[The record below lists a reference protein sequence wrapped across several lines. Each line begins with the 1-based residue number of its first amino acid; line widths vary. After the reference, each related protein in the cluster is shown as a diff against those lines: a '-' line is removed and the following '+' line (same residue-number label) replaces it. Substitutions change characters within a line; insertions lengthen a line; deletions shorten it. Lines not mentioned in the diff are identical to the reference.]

1 MPDVEPPKT
10 LAEALVTLQAQ
21 LPRVAKDNEARVTS
35 ERTGKTHTYRYADLT
50 EVSDALLPVLAS
62 LGLSFTAR
70 PTLSGTGGF
79 VLFYTLMHVSGDEIS
94 GEYPLPTSGSPQQ
107 IGSAITYARRYSLC
121 AVTGLAPG
129 GDDDDGQAGEQG
141 HEAGLR
147 RAVSSQEKQRA
158 KTSRL
163 KAGTSRM
170 ARAQEEDPWAQD
182 APVDHQRAADLRGQA
197 EDRPGSSNPGQHQQ
211 LGILYSQ
218 LGITE
223 RQTRLEEMTD
233 RVGREITS
241 AKDLSYAEA
250 EQAIRQLRDLA
261 AREAE

>member
-10 LAEALVTLQAQ
+10 LAEALTALQAS
-21 LPRVAKDNEARVTS
+21 LPRVAKTADAQY
-35 ERTGKTHTYRYADLT
+35 GKYADLAM
-50 EVSDALLPVLAS
+50 VSEALLPVLAS
-62 LGLSFTAR
+62 LGLSWSCC
-70 PTLSGTGGF
+70 PTMKDGQF
-79 VLFYTLMHVSGDEIS
+79 VLNYSLQHVNGDGVE
-94 GEYPLPTSGSPQQ
+94 GFYPLPTSGSPQQ

-129 GDDDDGQAGEQG
+129 GDDDDGQAGEQAHQVA

-147 RAVSSQEKQRA
+147 RAVSHQEKERA
-158 KTSRL
+158 KTSHL

-182 APVDHQRAADLRGQA
+182 APVDHQRAREFREAIED
-197 EDRPGSSNPGQHQQ
+197 EDRPGTSNPGQWQQ

-223 RQTRLEEMTD
+223 RATRLEEMAD
-233 RVGREITS
+233 RTGREITS

-250 EQAIRQLRDLA
+250 EQAIGQLRELA
-261 AREAE
+261 EQEGAK